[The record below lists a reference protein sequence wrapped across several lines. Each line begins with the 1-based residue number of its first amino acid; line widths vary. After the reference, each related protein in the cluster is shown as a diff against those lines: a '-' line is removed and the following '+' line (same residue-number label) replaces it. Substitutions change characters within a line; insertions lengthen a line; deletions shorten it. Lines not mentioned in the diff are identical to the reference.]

1 MNRFVARSLA
11 LGCLGIGLM
20 VSPLLGGGFAT
31 GAVPVAKIGVI
42 DIERT
47 LYETPAGK
55 RANEQFEKTRKD
67 KQSELDKRQ
76 TELKKLD
83 ADLSKQASV
92 LKPEV
97 LQQRRGELEKKFV
110 ELQQLYVK
118 LERDLAGERTKLVQ
132 ELLKK
137 ANPLVQEIAK
147 AEGVTLIV
155 DQNAVVW
162 SDPSVD
168 LTAKLNAKMK

>member
-1 MNRFVARSLA
+1 MNRFVA

-20 VSPLLGGGFAT
+20 ISPLLGGFAT

-83 ADLSKQASV
+83 ADLAKQAAV

-97 LQQRRGELEKKFV
+97 LQQKRGDLEKKFV

-137 ANPLVQEIAK
+137 ANPLVAEIAK
-147 AEGVTLIV
+147 TEGVTLIV

-162 SDPSVD
+162 SDPAVD

>member
-1 MNRFVARSLA
+1 
-11 LGCLGIGLM
+11 M
-20 VSPLLGGGFAT
+20 VSPILSGFAT
-31 GAVPVAKIGVI
+31 GAVPMAKIGVI

-67 KQSELDKRQ
+67 KQSELDRRQ

-83 ADLSKQASV
+83 ADLSKQAAV

-97 LQQRRGELEKKFV
+97 LQQKRGELEKKFV

-162 SDPSVD
+162 SDPAVD

>member
-1 MNRFVARSLA
+1 MNRFVA

-20 VSPLLGGGFAT
+20 VSPLLGGFAT

-83 ADLSKQASV
+83 ADLAKQAAV

-97 LQQRRGELEKKFV
+97 LQQKRGDLEKKFV

-137 ANPLVQEIAK
+137 ANPLVAEIAK
-147 AEGVTLIV
+147 TEGVTLIV

-162 SDPSVD
+162 SDPAVD

>member
-1 MNRFVARSLA
+1 
-11 LGCLGIGLM
+11 M

-31 GAVPVAKIGVI
+31 GAVPTAKIGVI

-47 LYETPAGK
+47 LYDTPAGK
-55 RANEQFEKTRKD
+55 RANEAFEKTRKD
-67 KQSELDKRQ
+67 KQAELDKRQ

-83 ADLSKQASV
+83 ADLGKQASV

-97 LQQRRGELEKKFV
+97 LAQRRGELEKKFV

-162 SDPSVD
+162 SDPAVD

>member
-1 MNRFVARSLA
+1 MNRFVA

-20 VSPLLGGGFAT
+20 VSPLLGGRFAD

-47 LYETPAGK
+47 LYDTPAGK

-67 KQSELDKRQ
+67 KQAELDKRQ
-76 TELKKLD
+76 QELKKLD
-83 ADLSKQASV
+83 ADLSKQAAV

-97 LQQRRGELEKKFV
+97 LAQKRGDLEKKFV

-137 ANPLVQEIAK
+137 ANPLVAEIAK

-162 SDPSVD
+162 SDPTVD

>member
-1 MNRFVARSLA
+1 MNRYAA

-20 VSPLLGGGFAT
+20 LSPLLNSAT
-31 GAVPVAKIGVI
+31 GAVPVAKVGVI
-42 DIERT
+42 HIERV

-67 KQSELDKRQ
+67 KQAELDKRQ

-83 ADLSKQASV
+83 ADLGKKAAM
-92 LKPEV
+92 LKPEA
-97 LQQRRGELEKKFV
+97 LAQQKGELEKKFV

-118 LERDLAGERTKLVQ
+118 LERDLAAERGKLVGD
-132 ELLKK
+132 LLKK

-147 AEGVTLIV
+147 AEGVTVIM
-155 DQNAVVW
+155 DRTAVLW
-162 SDPSVD
+162 AEPALD
-168 LTAKLNAKMK
+168 LTDKLNAKMK

>member
-1 MNRFVARSLA
+1 MNRFVA
-11 LGCLGIGLM
+11 LGCLGVGLM
-20 VSPLLGGGFAT
+20 VSPILSGFAT
-31 GAVPVAKIGVI
+31 GAVPMAKIGVI

-67 KQSELDKRQ
+67 KQSELDRRQ

-83 ADLSKQASV
+83 ADLSKQAAV

-97 LQQRRGELEKKFV
+97 LQQKRGELEKKFV

-162 SDPSVD
+162 SDPAVD

>member
-1 MNRFVARSLA
+1 MNRFVA
-11 LGCLGIGLM
+11 LGCLGLGLM
-20 VSPLLGGGFAT
+20 VSPILGGFAT

-67 KQSELDKRQ
+67 KQGELDRRQ
-76 TELKKLD
+76 QELKKLD
-83 ADLSKQASV
+83 ADLGKQASV

-97 LQQRRGELEKKFV
+97 LQQKRGDLEKKFV

-147 AEGVTLIV
+147 AEGVTMIV
-155 DQNAVVW
+155 DRNAVVW

-168 LTAKLNAKMK
+168 LTEKLNAKMK

>member
-1 MNRFVARSLA
+1 MNRFAA
-11 LGCLGIGLM
+11 LGCLGLGLM
-20 VSPLLGGGFAT
+20 LSPLLGAAT
-31 GAVPVAKIGVI
+31 GAVPVAKVGMI

-67 KQSELDKRQ
+67 KQSELDRRQ

-83 ADLSKQASV
+83 ADLAKQAAV

-97 LQQRRGELEKKFV
+97 LQQKRGELEKKFV

-155 DQNAVVW
+155 DRNAVVW
-162 SDPSVD
+162 SDPAVD
-168 LTAKLNAKMK
+168 LTEKLNAKMK

>member
-1 MNRFVARSLA
+1 MNRFVA

-20 VSPLLGGGFAT
+20 VSPLLGGFAT

-47 LYETPAGK
+47 HYETPAGK

-83 ADLSKQASV
+83 ADLAKQAAV

-97 LQQRRGELEKKFV
+97 LQQKRGDLEKKFV

-137 ANPLVQEIAK
+137 ANPLVAEIAK
-147 AEGVTLIV
+147 TEGVTLIV

-162 SDPSVD
+162 SDPAVD

>member
-1 MNRFVARSLA
+1 MNRFVA

-20 VSPLLGGGFAT
+20 VSPLLGGNFADS
-31 GAVPVAKIGVI
+31 AVPVAKIGVI

-47 LYETPAGK
+47 LYETAAGK

-67 KQSELDKRQ
+67 KQAELDKRQ
-76 TELKKLD
+76 QELKKLD
-83 ADLSKQASV
+83 ADLSKQAAV

-97 LQQRRGELEKKFV
+97 LQQKRGDLEKKFV

-137 ANPLVQEIAK
+137 ANPLVAEIAK

-162 SDPSVD
+162 SDPAVD